1 MYEYEMYEVEK
12 AVAKS
17 NNVSLPAKFGIDFN
31 EPEYPKT
38 VQDQVLWDNHRL
50 QLNLVSEAQ
59 LLLEY
64 NKDLTLEQ
72 AEDIIAENKQKN
84 EKLSIFEKA
93 RQAAQRTTEL

>member
-1 MYEYEMYEVEK
+1 MKE
-12 AVAKS
+12 AH
-17 NNVSLPAKFGIDFN
+17 I
-31 EPEYPKT
+31 T
-38 VQDQVLWDNHRL
+38 VKNITNKQWVNLL
-50 QLNLVSEAQ
+50 LELNLVNEAQ

-64 NKDLTLEQ
+64 NKDLTLEE